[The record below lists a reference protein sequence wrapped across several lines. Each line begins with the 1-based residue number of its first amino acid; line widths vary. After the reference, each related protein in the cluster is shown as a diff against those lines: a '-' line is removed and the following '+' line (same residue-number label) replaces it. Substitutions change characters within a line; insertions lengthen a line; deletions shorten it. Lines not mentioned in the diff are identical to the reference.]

1 MKIVDVISV
10 VKSGIAQLTAA
21 NYFSAETPVLTE
33 TDTSAIVELGKSFD
47 TYEKAPDI
55 FLKALVDTLSVMRI
69 DSRRY
74 TAVLP
79 SLFVDTYEWGGFR
92 EHVVIGLSDILA
104 DEMYPV
110 NGFIDYNAE
119 GGDDEA
125 IRIAGLE
132 HGTFKPSAESKFY
145 DEGKPFMVALSTVRE
160 QLFTAVKSD
169 NPLRDLNKI
178 LSGMQ
183 TSVDN
188 TIQLEAEVTALY
200 TVSTGAARALALDN
214 EIPLVT
220 MYNSTRANS
229 GTITNTTTFTLV
241 TTVPQDWSTTYTDYY
256 MLNSEGIIVPI
267 PEGESA
273 PTFANLT
280 VYSAAVVPT
289 NVSVVI
295 PTGER
300 ALDYPEFVSFMLETI
315 ANVKDEFKCF
325 SAAYNNHQHVTF
337 SDDTRLILLAK
348 VANRAKFGVRAN
360 TFNEELLG
368 IGDFEKISSWQAK
381 KISGGKQFDFNALS
395 SIAMTKAAAT
405 KVGLTVPAGA
415 TGITLSNI
423 IGVVYDRYAMG
434 VSLDKRK
441 VTSNYIAVQDKINTY
456 HHLIKNMIIDDNF
469 PMAVFT
475 LN

>member
-10 VKSGIAQLTAA
+10 VKSGISQLTAA
-21 NYFSAETPVLTE
+21 NYFNAETPVLTE
-33 TDTSAIVELGKSFD
+33 TDTAAIVELGKSFD
-47 TYEKAPDI
+47 NYEKAPDI
-55 FLKALVDTLSVMRI
+55 FLKALVDTLAVMRI

-92 EHVVIGLSDILA
+92 EHVVMGLSDILQ

-110 NGFIDYNAE
+110 NGFIDYNDE

-125 IRIAGLE
+125 VRIAGVE
-132 HGTFKPSAESKFY
+132 HGTYKPSATSKFY
-145 DEGKPFMVALSTVRE
+145 DEGKPFMVALSTIRE

-169 NPLRDLNKI
+169 NPLRDLNRI
-178 LSGMQ
+178 ISGMQ
-183 TSVDN
+183 VSVDN
-188 TIQLEAEVTALY
+188 TIQLEAEISALY
-200 TVSTGAARALALDN
+200 TVSTGAARAIALGN

-220 MYNSTRANS
+220 MYNSTRADS

-241 TTVPQDWSTTYTDYY
+241 TEAPVDWSTSYTEYY
-256 MLNSEGIIVPI
+256 MLDDTGIIVPI
-267 PEGESA
+267 PQGESA

-289 NVSVVI
+289 NISVVI
-295 PTGER
+295 PTGAR

-325 SAAYNNHQHVTF
+325 SAAYNNHNHVTF
-337 SDDTRLILLAK
+337 SDDTRLVLLAK

-381 KISGGKQFDFNALS
+381 KITGGRVFDFNALS

-405 KVGLTVPAGA
+405 KVGLTVPEGA
-415 TGITLSNI
+415 TGITLENI

-434 VSLDKRK
+434 ISLDKRK
-441 VTSNYIAVQDKINTY
+441 VTSNYTASQDKINTF
-456 HHLIKNMIIDDNF
+456 HHLIKNMLIDDNF

>member
-214 EIPLVT
+214 EIPLVS

-241 TTVPQDWSTTYTDYY
+241 TTAPQDWSTTYTDYY
-256 MLNSEGIIVPI
+256 MLDSEGIIVPI

-273 PTFANLT
+273 PTFAELT
-280 VYSAAVVPT
+280 VYSAAIVPT

-415 TGITLSNI
+415 TGITLKNI

>member
-1 MKIVDVISV
+1 MKLVDVISV
-10 VKSGIAQLTAA
+10 VKSGISQLTAA
-21 NYFSAETPVLTE
+21 NYFDAETPVLTE
-33 TDTSAIVELGKSFD
+33 TDTAAIVELGKSFD
-47 TYEKAPDI
+47 TFEKSADI
-55 FLKALVDTLSVMRI
+55 FLKACVDTLSTMRI
-69 DSRRY
+69 DSRKY
-74 TAVLP
+74 SAVLP

-92 EHVVIGLSDILA
+92 EHVIFGLSEILQ

-110 NGFIDYNAE
+110 GGFIDYNAE

-125 IRIAGLE
+125 IRIAGIE

-145 DEGKPFMVALSTVRE
+145 DEGKPFMVALSTIRE

-169 NPLRDLNKI
+169 NPLRDLNRI

-188 TIQLEAEVTALY
+188 TIQLEAEITALF
-200 TVSTGAARALALDN
+200 TVSTGAARALALGN
-214 EIPLVT
+214 EIPLVSL
-220 MYNSTRANS
+220 YNSTRASS

-241 TTVPQDWSTTYTDYY
+241 TEAPLDWATSYVDYY
-256 MLNSEGIIVPI
+256 MLDDNGIIVPI
-267 PEGESA
+267 PEGDTA
-273 PTFANLT
+273 PTFSSLT

-289 NVSVVI
+289 NVSVTI

-300 ALDYPEFVSFMLETI
+300 ALDYPDFVNFMLETI
-315 ANVKDEFKCF
+315 ANTKDEFKRF
-325 SAAYNNHQHVTF
+325 TAAYNNHNQITF
-337 SDDTRLILLAK
+337 SNDTRLILLAK

-368 IGDFEKISSWQAK
+368 IGDFEKISGWQA
-381 KISGGKQFDFNALS
+381 IATSGSQQFDFNTLA
-395 SIAMTKAAAT
+395 SISMTKKAAT
-405 KVGLTVPAGA
+405 KVGLTVPEGA
-415 TGITLSNI
+415 TGITLTNI
-423 IGVVYDRYAMG
+423 IGLVYDRWAMG

-441 VTSNYIAVQDKINTY
+441 VTSNYTASQDKINTY

-469 PMAVFT
+469 PIAVFT

>member
-47 TYEKAPDI
+47 KYEKAPDI

-125 IRIAGLE
+125 VRIAGLE

-188 TIQLEAEVTALY
+188 TIQLEAEVTALF

-300 ALDYPEFVSFMLETI
+300 ALDYPEFVSYMLETI

-325 SAAYNNHQHVTF
+325 SAAYNNHKHVTF

-368 IGDFEKISSWQAK
+368 IGNFEKISSWQAK

-415 TGITLSNI
+415 KGITLSNI

>member
-1 MKIVDVISV
+1 MKLVDVISV
-10 VKSGIAQLTAA
+10 VKSGISQLTAA
-21 NYFSAETPVLTE
+21 NYFDAETPVLTE
-33 TDTSAIVELGKSFD
+33 TDTAAIVELGKSFD
-47 TYEKAPDI
+47 TFEKSADI
-55 FLKALVDTLSVMRI
+55 FLKACVDTLSTMRI

-74 TAVLP
+74 SAVLP

-92 EHVVIGLSDILA
+92 EHVIFGLSEILQ

-110 NGFIDYNAE
+110 GGFIDYNAE

-125 IRIAGLE
+125 IRIAGIE

-145 DEGKPFMVALSTVRE
+145 DEGKPFMVALSTIRE

-169 NPLRDLNKI
+169 NPLRDLNRI

-183 TSVDN
+183 VSVDN

-200 TVSTGAARALALDN
+200 TVSTGAARAIALEN
-214 EIPLVT
+214 EIPLVSL
-220 MYNSTRANS
+220 YNATRAES

-241 TTVPQDWSTTYTDYY
+241 TEAPADWATSYVDYY
-256 MLNSEGIIVPI
+256 MLDDNGIIVPI
-267 PEGESA
+267 PAGDAA
-273 PTFANLT
+273 PTFASLT

-289 NVSVVI
+289 NVSVTI

-300 ALDYPEFVSFMLETI
+300 ALDYPDFVNFMLETI
-315 ANVKDEFKCF
+315 ANTKDEFKRF
-325 SAAYNNHQHVTF
+325 TAAYNNHQHVTF
-337 SDDTRLILLAK
+337 AEDPRVILLAK

-368 IGDFEKISSWQAK
+368 IGDFEKISGWQA
-381 KISGGKQFDFNALS
+381 IATSGSKQFDFNTLA
-395 SIAMTKAAAT
+395 SISMTKKAAT
-405 KVGLTVPAGA
+405 KVGLTVPEGA
-415 TGITLSNI
+415 TGLTLTNI
-423 IGVVYDRYAMG
+423 IGMVYDRWAMG

-441 VTSNYIAVQDKINTY
+441 VTSNYTASQDKINTY
-456 HHLIKNMIIDDNF
+456 HHLLKNMIIDDNF
-469 PMAVFT
+469 PIAVFT

>member
-21 NYFSAETPVLTE
+21 NYFNAETPVLTE

-200 TVSTGAARALALDN
+200 TVSTGAARALALEN
-214 EIPLVT
+214 EIPLVS

-241 TTVPQDWSTTYTDYY
+241 TEAPVDWSTTYTDYY

-273 PTFANLT
+273 PTFASLT

-415 TGITLSNI
+415 TGITLNNI

>member
-1 MKIVDVISV
+1 MKLVDVISV
-10 VKSGIAQLTAA
+10 VKSGISQLTAA
-21 NYFSAETPVLTE
+21 NYFDAETPVLTE
-33 TDTSAIVELGKSFD
+33 TDTAAIVELGKSFD
-47 TYEKAPDI
+47 TFEKSADI
-55 FLKALVDTLSVMRI
+55 FLKACVDTLSTMRI

-74 TAVLP
+74 SAVLP

-92 EHVVIGLSDILA
+92 EHVIFGLSDILQ

-110 NGFIDYNAE
+110 GGFIDYNAE

-125 IRIAGLE
+125 VRIAGIE

-145 DEGKPFMVALSTVRE
+145 DEAKPFMVALSTIRE

-169 NPLRDLNKI
+169 NPLRDLNRI

-183 TSVDN
+183 VSVDN

-200 TVSTGAARALALDN
+200 TVSTGAARAIALEN
-214 EIPLVT
+214 EIPLVSL
-220 MYNSTRANS
+220 YNATRAES

-241 TTVPQDWSTTYTDYY
+241 TEAPADWATSYVDYY
-256 MLNSEGIIVPI
+256 MLDDNDIIVPI
-267 PEGESA
+267 PAGDAA
-273 PTFANLT
+273 PTFSSLT

-289 NVSVVI
+289 NVSVTI

-300 ALDYPEFVSFMLETI
+300 ALDYPDFVNFMLETI
-315 ANVKDEFKCF
+315 ANTKDEFKRF
-325 SAAYNNHQHVTF
+325 TAAYNNHQHVTF
-337 SDDTRLILLAK
+337 AEDPRVILLAK

-368 IGDFEKISSWQAK
+368 IGDFEKISGWQA
-381 KISGGKQFDFNALS
+381 IATSGSKQFDFNTLA
-395 SIAMTKAAAT
+395 SISMTKKAAT
-405 KVGLTVPAGA
+405 KVGLTVPEGA
-415 TGITLSNI
+415 TGLTLTNI
-423 IGVVYDRYAMG
+423 IGMVYDRWSMG

-441 VTSNYIAVQDKINTY
+441 VTSNYTASQDKINTY

-469 PMAVFT
+469 PIAVFT

>member
-10 VKSGIAQLTAA
+10 VKSGISQLVAA
-21 NYFSAETPVLTE
+21 NYFDAETPVLTE
-33 TDTSAIVELGKSFD
+33 TDTSALVELGKSFD
-47 TYEKAPDI
+47 NYEKSADI
-55 FLKALVDTLSVMRI
+55 FLKALVDTLAVMRI

-92 EHVVIGLSDILA
+92 EHVVMGLSEILA

-110 NGFIDYNAE
+110 NGFIDYTAE

-125 IRIAGLE
+125 LRIAGLE
-132 HGTFKPSAESKFY
+132 HGTFKPTATSKFY
-145 DEGKPFMVALSTVRE
+145 DEGKPFMVALSTIRE

-169 NPLRDLNKI
+169 NPLRDLNRI

-183 TSVDN
+183 VSVDN

-200 TVSTGAARALALDN
+200 TVSTGAARAIALGN
-214 EIPLVT
+214 EIPLVS
-220 MYNSTRANS
+220 MYNSTRADS

-241 TTVPQDWSTTYTDYY
+241 TEAPVDWATSYVDYY
-256 MLNSEGIIVPI
+256 MLNDDGIIVQI
-267 PEGESA
+267 PEGDAA
-273 PTFANLT
+273 PTFADLT
-280 VYSAAVVPT
+280 VYSAATVPT
-289 NVSVVI
+289 NTSVVI
-295 PTGER
+295 PKGER
-300 ALDYPEFVSFMLETI
+300 ALDYPEFVAYMLETI

-325 SAAYNNHQHVTF
+325 STAYNNHNHITF

-368 IGDFEKISSWQAK
+368 IGNYEKISSWQAK
-381 KISGGKQFDFNALS
+381 KITGGQVFDFNALS
-395 SIAMTKAAAT
+395 SIAMTKAAAE
-405 KVGLTVPAGA
+405 KVGLTVPVGA
-415 TGITLSNI
+415 TGLTLSNI
-423 IGVVYDRYAMG
+423 VGLVYDRYAMG
-434 VSLDKRK
+434 IALDKRK
-441 VTSNYIAVQDKINTY
+441 VTSNYVAVQDKINTY

-469 PMAVFT
+469 PIAVFT